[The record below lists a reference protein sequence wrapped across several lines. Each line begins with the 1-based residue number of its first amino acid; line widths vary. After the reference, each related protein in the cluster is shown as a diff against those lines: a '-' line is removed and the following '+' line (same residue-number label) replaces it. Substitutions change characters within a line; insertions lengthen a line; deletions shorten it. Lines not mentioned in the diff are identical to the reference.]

1 MNPTNNQR
9 PTERNSHNR
18 GMAMKKESQGSIPK
32 QPADPTSTQ
41 KDNGNTVNNFV
52 EQYTRLATEEQREN
66 FLVGYNNDN
75 EEPFN
80 DDEVDI
86 LLRDLHSTSEPF
98 FKVAIINC
106 LARNS
111 NSFFVKN
118 ALIALISDMSEDE
131 LVLSHAAQDLRW
143 YRLDADDYQVVFD
156 ALVEYHGKER
166 YENCTSSLIRILY
179 RNRKKGALPYLLEL
193 RSRGFYQGV

>member
-1 MNPTNNQR
+1 M
-9 PTERNSHNR
+9 
-18 GMAMKKESQGSIPK
+18 
-32 QPADPTSTQ
+32 
-41 KDNGNTVNNFV
+41 NNFV

-143 YRLDADDYQVVFD
+143 YR
-156 ALVEYHGKER
+156 HGKER

-193 RSRGFYQGV
+193 RSRGFYQGVYWVDNAELEQPLL

>member
-1 MNPTNNQR
+1 M
-9 PTERNSHNR
+9 
-18 GMAMKKESQGSIPK
+18 
-32 QPADPTSTQ
+32 
-41 KDNGNTVNNFV
+41 NNFV

-156 ALVEYHGKER
+156 ALV
-166 YENCTSSLIRILY
+166 
-179 RNRKKGALPYLLEL
+179 
-193 RSRGFYQGV
+193 

>member
-1 MNPTNNQR
+1 M
-9 PTERNSHNR
+9 
-18 GMAMKKESQGSIPK
+18 
-32 QPADPTSTQ
+32 
-41 KDNGNTVNNFV
+41 NNFV

-66 FLVGYNNDN
+66 FLIGYNNDN

-193 RSRGFYQGV
+193 RSRGFYQGVYWVDNAELEQPLL

>member
-1 MNPTNNQR
+1 M
-9 PTERNSHNR
+9 
-18 GMAMKKESQGSIPK
+18 
-32 QPADPTSTQ
+32 
-41 KDNGNTVNNFV
+41 NNFV

-111 NSFFVKN
+111 NSFFVKFSKYSN
-118 ALIALISDMSEDE
+118 AQITKSEISS
-131 LVLSHAAQDLRW
+131 VI
-143 YRLDADDYQVVFD
+143 VP
-156 ALVEYHGKER
+156 
-166 YENCTSSLIRILY
+166 NT
-179 RNRKKGALPYLLEL
+179 P
-193 RSRGFYQGV
+193 